1 MEAVTVTGAGS
12 AIGFVVGLLLAAAG
26 TYVFRLWAGAPIYP
40 VLHASTA
47 FFAIGAAVTVGLVFG
62 TYPAR
67 RAASLSPIDAIAR
80 E

>member
-1 MEAVTVTGAGS
+1 M
-12 AIGFVVGLLLAAAG
+12 
-26 TYVFRLWAGAPIYP
+26 WAGAPIYP
-40 VLHASTA
+40 VLRASTA
-47 FFAIGAAVTVGLVFG
+47 LFAIGAAVMVGVVFG